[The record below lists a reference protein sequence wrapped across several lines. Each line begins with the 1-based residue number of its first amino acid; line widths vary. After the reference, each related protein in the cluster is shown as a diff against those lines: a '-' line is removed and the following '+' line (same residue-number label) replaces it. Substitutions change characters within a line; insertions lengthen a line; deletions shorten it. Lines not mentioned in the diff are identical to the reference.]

1 MIKIMTKLLDVTVL
15 ENVFVF
21 LKKLVVIAGYFH
33 PLTLIK
39 NRVYK

>member
-21 LKKLVVIAGYFH
+21 LKKLVLLPDIFI
-33 PLTLIK
+33 P
-39 NRVYK
+39 